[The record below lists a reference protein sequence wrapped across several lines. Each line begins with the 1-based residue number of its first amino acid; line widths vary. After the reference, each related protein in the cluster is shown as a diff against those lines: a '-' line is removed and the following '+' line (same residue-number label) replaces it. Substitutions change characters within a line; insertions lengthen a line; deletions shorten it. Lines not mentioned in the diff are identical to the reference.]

1 MNNKKKFEFFLTL
14 VYFENQNMEMELA
27 HDYNRMNT
35 QNNKISLHEERT
47 FTSEENV
54 LRQPNRVSR
63 CVFVR
68 ENYTQIPKYLFWIL
82 VSGWYVVS
90 LVALFR
96 TSYVQERQIC
106 PYSEF
111 WTYLVSSLISDSII
125 IIGVSNKL
133 QVQEELI
140 FPYLPI
146 VYLWKLGLKYL
157 GFSIW
162 GTLIFYSFSCVDK
175 LDNTLLFWVS
185 LYNYLLNIVLVGII
199 GLVSL
204 KVYAFSDSSDIS
216 DEQIEE
222 FANQLKRSRS
232 PNSDED
238 RSYSFEV

>member
-1 MNNKKKFEFFLTL
+1 
-14 VYFENQNMEMELA
+14 MEMELTY
-27 HDYNRMNT
+27 DYNQMNT
-35 QNNKISLHEERT
+35 QNNKISSSEETT
-47 FTSEENV
+47 FTSDKNN
-54 LRQPNRVSR
+54 LPQPNRLSR
-63 CVFVR
+63 CVFLR

-82 VSGWYVVS
+82 VSCWYVVS
-90 LVALFR
+90 LVALFKV
-96 TSYVQERQIC
+96 TYIQERQIC

-111 WTYLVSSLISDSII
+111 WTYLVFSLISDSII

-133 QVQEELI
+133 QVEEELI

-162 GTLIFYSFSCVDK
+162 GTLIFYSFSCIDK

-185 LYNYLLNIVLVGII
+185 LYHYLLNIVLVGII

-204 KVYAFSDSSDIS
+204 KVYAFSDPSEIS

-222 FANQLKRSRS
+222 LAHQLKRSRS

-238 RSYSFEV
+238 RTYSFEV